1 MLNLKYCL
9 TKLVFVVLKIIDEM
23 ADNLFDKGGV
33 AVTFPIG
40 SNEVAS
46 LSLLLLNLGHFLFL

>member
-1 MLNLKYCL
+1 MLNLKCCL

-23 ADNLFDKGGV
+23 ADNLFDEGSV
-33 AVTFPIG
+33 AVTLPIG